1 MAQYEFEPLN
11 LPIEQKLEISQQGL
25 WGLVA
30 RIVKIVEE
38 KYGDEGLAALYDG
51 LRDWELHKVSVPA
64 MLSAHGIEPGKAS
77 PAEFVLKICNPS
89 DDSAFVQKVKPLI
102 TDAPDENRVL
112 YKIRSCS
119 VADSIARECTKACR
133 FIAGAC
139 LEGQARVANPNLK
152 VTANKFLSEGGD
164 ACEIYVERVNE

>member
-1 MAQYEFEPLN
+1 MAQYEFQPLD

-30 RIVKIVEE
+30 RMVSIIEE

-51 LRDWELHKVSVPA
+51 LRDWPLHALSVPA
-64 MLSAHGIEPGKAS
+64 MLSAYGIQPGEAS
-77 PAEFVLKICNPS
+77 PAEFILRICNPS
-89 DDSAFVQKVKPLI
+89 DDSAFIQKVKPLI

-119 VADSIARECTKACR
+119 VADSIARECRKTCR
-133 FIAGAC
+133 LVANAC
-139 LEGQARVANPNLK
+139 LEGQARLANPNLK
-152 VTANKFLSEGGD
+152 ITAEKFLSEGAD
-164 ACEIYVERVNE
+164 ACDIYVERLNR